1 MQNEQTQTHVAKF
14 KVTGGNA
21 SPQGTGSITLTLSR
35 EATGYEMKLPDET
48 LLELGEI
55 DSLDRVELKH
65 GWRDPMAWLKTGAI
79 SVASI
84 FGGIILVDIIKEL
97 QPVAEALT
105 ALEEAM
111 ELGDDEAISNATL
124 SLAEAEAGVSDGA
137 DASPEAAV
145 ISLAAISGPA
155 AYGGVVLS
163 RRTIAMEI
171 TLKNSR
177 YLNVEL
183 PEYMGAFLQ
192 GAYRANSLIL
202 NARESAAA
210 TNGAAANDHAD
221 EGATAA
227 DDT

>member
-21 SPQGTGSITLTLSR
+21 SPKGTGSITLTLSP
-35 EATGYEMKLPDET
+35 EATSYEIKLPDET
-48 LLELGEI
+48 LLEFGEI

-65 GWRDPMAWLKTGAI
+65 GWRDRRAWLKTGAM
-79 SVASI
+79 SVASF
-84 FGGIILVDIIKEL
+84 FGGSILASIITEL

-111 ELGDDEAISNATL
+111 ELGDDEAISNAKL
-124 SLAEAEAGVSDGA
+124 SLAEAEVSDGA
-137 DASPEAAV
+137 DPGPAAV
-145 ISLAAISGPA
+145 GITVAAIGVPA

-183 PEYMGAFLQ
+183 PEYMGAFLHETH
-192 GAYRANSLIL
+192 RANSLIL

>member
-1 MQNEQTQTHVAKF
+1 MQNEQTQTRVAKF

-35 EATGYEMKLPDET
+35 ETTGYEIKLPDET
-48 LLELGEI
+48 LLEIGEI
-55 DSLDRVELKH
+55 DSLDRVKLKH
-65 GWRDPMAWLKTGAI
+65 GWRDPRAWLKTGAI
-79 SVASI
+79 SAASI
-84 FGGIILVDIIKEL
+84 FGLGLISG
-97 QPVAEALT
+97 PVEEALA
-105 ALEEAM
+105 ALEEAV
-111 ELGDDEAISNATL
+111 ESGDGEAISNAKL
-124 SLAEAEAGVSDGA
+124 SLAEASLAEAGVSDGA
-137 DASPEAAV
+137 DASPADVV
-145 ISLAAISGPA
+145 IVLAAIGGPA

-192 GAYRANSLIL
+192 GAYRANSPIL
-202 NARESAAA
+202 NARES
-210 TNGAAANDHAD
+210 AAANDHAD